1 MGLKEFNDAME
12 LTRPQPFLIRY
23 SIDQKTA
30 QEMPFLLT
38 DISEAKDVA
47 HNTLRFALMMND
59 AQNGAADIFDGQG
72 EKLGRMAVLFD
83 YSGSMDHEHWTWF
96 EGEKAPLQ

>member
-1 MGLKEFNDAME
+1 
-12 LTRPQPFLIRY
+12 
-23 SIDQKTA
+23 
-30 QEMPFLLT
+30 MPFLLT
-38 DISEAKDVA
+38 DISEAKDGA

-72 EKLGRMAVLFD
+72 EKLGRMAVLFA

>member
-1 MGLKEFNDAME
+1 MIQME

-38 DISEAKDVA
+38 DISEARDVA
-47 HNTLRFALMMND
+47 HTTLRFALRMND
-59 AQNGAADIFDGQG
+59 ADNGAADIFDGHG

-83 YSGSMDHEHWTWF
+83 DSGAMNHEHWTWF
-96 EGEKAPLQ
+96 DGEKAPLQ